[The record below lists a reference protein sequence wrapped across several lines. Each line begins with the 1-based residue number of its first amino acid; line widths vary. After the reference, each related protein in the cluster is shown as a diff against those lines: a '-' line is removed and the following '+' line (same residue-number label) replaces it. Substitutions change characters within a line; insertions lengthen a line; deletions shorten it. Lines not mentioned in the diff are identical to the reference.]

1 MTDEKKRSK
10 IRFNGLGCF
19 FIVAAVYLVIAIISQ
34 QTTINAL
41 SSEIKTTAEMI
52 DDKKNEV
59 AELEDQAELYSQSD
73 EIERIAR
80 DELGLVRS
88 DETVFVDVTGK

>member
-1 MTDEKKRSK
+1 MTYEKKRGK
-10 IRFNGLGCF
+10 KRFKGLNCF
-19 FIVAAVYLVIAIISQ
+19 LIVLAVYFAVAIAGQ
-34 QTTINAL
+34 QGKINAL
-41 SSEIKTTAEMI
+41 TGEIKHTSDMI
-52 DDKKNEV
+52 DSKKNEV
-59 AELEDQAELYSQSD
+59 SVIEDQTELYSQND